1 MRSRSWRS
9 LARPQQL
16 ATLTLLL
23 AAWTASGCFSQNQ
36 LVNGKR
42 EGPWTTYYQF
52 GQKQESGNYL
62 DGERAGPWSRWHVN
76 GELQWVMNFEDGE
89 RHGPYSAFYND
100 GQPRERGQF
109 EHGKKAGEWF
119 RYFPATRALSA
130 SCTPTGSWCRARTWR
145 TPPRHPPV
153 RRARPNDRY

>member
-9 LARPQQL
+9 LARPRQL

-23 AAWTASGCFSQNQ
+23 AAWTASGCASQNQ

-62 DGERAGPWSRWHVN
+62 DGERTGTWRRWNVN

-89 RHGPYSAFYND
+89 RHGPYSTFYND

-109 EHGKKAGEWF
+109 EHGKKTGEWI
-119 RYFPATRALSA
+119 RYFPGTKGAQRILYADGELVSREDLADAPAPPASA
-130 SCTPTGSWCRARTWR
+130 ASPAK
-145 TPPRHPPV
+145 
-153 RRARPNDRY
+153 